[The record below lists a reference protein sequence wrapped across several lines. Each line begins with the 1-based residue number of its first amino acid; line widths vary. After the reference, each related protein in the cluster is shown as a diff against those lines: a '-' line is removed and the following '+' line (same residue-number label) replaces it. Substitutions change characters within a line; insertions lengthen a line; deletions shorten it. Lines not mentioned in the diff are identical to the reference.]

1 MAELQRSRSPV
12 LVHHVKEEEGNSQN
26 LQIDWKFHV
35 AYYPQDAR
43 MIEEYKGL
51 LKQGL
56 HATAA
61 TPTLGDWTKCLSTV
75 LQTLNERSQRR
86 DPAPV
91 EAFLHW
97 TAAPIQLRVQTKDS
111 LLKPGMGKQGDNI
124 LLPAPEG
131 LE

>member
-12 LVHHVKEEEGNSQN
+12 LVHYVKEEEGNSQN

-35 AYYPQDAR
+35 AYYPQAAR

-61 TPTLGDWTKCLSTV
+61 TPTLGDWTKCLLTI

-86 DPAPV
+86 DPALV
-91 EAFLHW
+91 EDFLHW
-97 TAAPIQLRVQTKDS
+97 IAAPIQMQVQIKDS
-111 LLKPGMGKQGDNI
+111 LLKPGIGKQGDI